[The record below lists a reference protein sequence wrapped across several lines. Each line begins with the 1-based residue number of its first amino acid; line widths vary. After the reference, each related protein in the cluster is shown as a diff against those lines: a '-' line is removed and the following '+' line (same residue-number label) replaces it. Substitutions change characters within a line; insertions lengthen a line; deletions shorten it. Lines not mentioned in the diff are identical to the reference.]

1 MRLQSNKLKTE
12 PFRLEK
18 FTSLAHVKYEW
29 VIKELII
36 NSTMTFCHSFRI
48 LRNSFSSSDA
58 RSSKRQ
64 VNRLRWIIDDLSV
77 ILIGGVKKER
87 HFRTVL

>member
-18 FTSLAHVKYEW
+18 FTRLAHVKYEW

-36 NSTMTFCHSFRI
+36 NSTMTFCHSFW
-48 LRNSFSSSDA
+48 NPNEQF
-58 RSSKRQ
+58 
-64 VNRLRWIIDDLSV
+64 
-77 ILIGGVKKER
+77 LIFR
-87 HFRTVL
+87 HAELAELEEASE